1 MGNNGQTE
9 GSEVKGQP
17 DYTDT
22 RQKEVVFYVI
32 SQISDALL
40 SSVICCDMSGSKSV
54 LTTLYSY
61 NLSFILF
68 QFASIKFQIKRQT
81 SGEIIMII
89 FFLKMCKKFK

>member
-40 SSVICCDMSGSKSV
+40 SACH
-54 LTTLYSY
+54 LL
-61 NLSFILF
+61 
-68 QFASIKFQIKRQT
+68 
-81 SGEIIMII
+81 
-89 FFLKMCKKFK
+89 